1 MPDSPSVLLLDDGEL
16 DDVQKMLEGLEIPF
30 GRIRGGAI
38 ARSTPAPK
46 DLLIATPRRIDSVK
60 TAVSETGAEP
70 PVRVVIVNEDS
81 NTLREH
87 LRKIGFD
94 FLVRR
99 PVHPEALRLL
109 LLHCLYQGE
118 EKRADPRVAIGYEIS
133 FRAGLLNRKATLAD
147 LSVRGCRLLSLT
159 RFDVGKRIKLQIPE
173 ALETGDPFSVAGR
186 IVRVDFDPKAGEEGL
201 YNAGVLFERVSSD
214 AREALEIIIE
224 DRAQGPAML
233 RHARVHAPGPGPAVA
248 EEAPEQ
254 PAEETAVPNASGEVG
269 ARVDIEV
276 DVRMESEPTGT
287 SEPASAEPSGRE
299 RRQSKRG
306 AYDQTVPAFGNRAL
320 RVLVGRDL
328 SVGGMRIARLPGLE
342 MGDRLHLAI
351 YGEPGDPPFLVWGTV
366 SRDDGEHGMALVF
379 DPVEPEVGH
388 HLESLVGNL
397 PSVESL
403 HDSEIEAMGTVM
415 SEILDS

>member
-1 MPDSPSVLLLDDGEL
+1 MTDSPSVLLLDDGEL
-16 DDVQKMLEGLEIPF
+16 DDVQKMLEGLGVPF

-118 EKRADPRVAIGYEIS
+118 EKRVEPRVAIGYEIS

-147 LSVRGCRLLSLT
+147 LSVRGCRLLSHT

-201 YNAGVLFERVSSD
+201 YNAGVLFERVTTEV
-214 AREALEIIIE
+214 REALEIIIE
-224 DRAQGPAML
+224 DRAQGPATL
-233 RHARVHAPGPGPAVA
+233 RRVPTHAPVPSRDVA
-248 EEAPEQ
+248 AEAPEQ
-254 PAEETAVPNASGEVG
+254 PAEETAIPSASEGVG

-276 DVRMESEPTGT
+276 DVRMESEPTDT
-287 SEPASAEPSGRE
+287 PEPAHAEPSGRE

-379 DPVEPEVGH
+379 DPVEPEVGR